1 MRARLLAVV
10 LATAV
15 LGGCA
20 TKGDLNDL
28 QAEIGRMQATQE
40 RLLNEILRQNEAVM
54 DSLTAQDV
62 RMRGDFSNQL
72 VQIERQ
78 LVQIQELTGQGQQR
92 LAEMRQTL
100 NSREEALRRLE
111 AAEAGGD
118 LAAGDPDDLFFS
130 ARGALDRG
138 SMATARAGF
147 EEFLRAFPNHPLAA
161 EAGVGLG
168 AVLEESGERD
178 AAFER
183 YSQVLERHPDAPEA
197 ATALFRAALI
207 ELDRGNDDR
216 ARTMLNQ
223 LTAAYPGS
231 EEAAE
236 AREILR

>member
-1 MRARLLAVV
+1 MSGRLLALV
-10 LATAV
+10 LAGAV

-20 TKGDLNDL
+20 TKRDLNDL
-28 QAEIGRMQATQE
+28 QAEVGRMQATQE

-54 DSLTAQDV
+54 DSLVAQDV
-62 RMRGDFSNQL
+62 RLRGDFSNQL

-92 LAEMRQTL
+92 LAELRQTL
-100 NSREEALRRLE
+100 SSREEALRRME
-111 AAEAGGD
+111 AAQAGGD
-118 LAAGDPDDLFFS
+118 LAAGDPDDLFLS
-130 ARGALDRG
+130 AQGALERG

-147 EEFLRAFPNHPLAA
+147 EEFLRAFPEHPLAA
-161 EAGVGLG
+161 EAGIGLG
-168 AVLEESGERD
+168 TILEEDGEQD
-178 AAFER
+178 AAFEQ
-183 YSQVLERHPDAPEA
+183 YSRVLERHPDAPEA

-207 ELDRGNDDR
+207 ELDRGNEDR

-236 AREILR
+236 ARQILR

>member
-1 MRARLLAVV
+1 MRTRLLAVV
-10 LATAV
+10 LATV
-15 LGGCA
+15 FLGGCA
-20 TKGDLNDL
+20 TKRDLNDL
-28 QAEIGRMQATQE
+28 QAEVGRMQATQE

-72 VQIERQ
+72 VQIEHQ

-92 LAEMRQTL
+92 LAELRQTL
-100 NSREEALRRLE
+100 NSREEALRRFE

-130 ARGALDRG
+130 AQGALDRG

-161 EAGVGLG
+161 EAGIGLG
-168 AVLEESGERD
+168 TVLEEAGDREG
-178 AAFER
+178 AFER